1 MRKLFIIFI
10 LYCFTS
16 IAQQS
21 ALAVPDTVFYKI
33 YGGPNQE
40 EAKDFIE
47 TNDKGFLICGSSSSF
62 GQGTSS
68 IYVIKTD
75 STGVFKWS
83 RTYGGI
89 NVDKGMSI
97 VKTPENGAYI
107 SGYSNSY
114 NNLEYDVYCIK
125 IDSVGTLQWEKTYTG
140 NDWDFVYSSALMPDS
155 GLVMAGETY
164 TNTVGD
170 ADAFLIR
177 INKNGDTLWTKKLG
191 TPLME
196 KFNSVVYAE
205 NSIYV
210 CGTSKDSQTLRTKGL
225 IARYSLAGNLLYT
238 NYLQGNNPY
247 DYALNCITKTQNNQF
262 VLAGDLTKSDS
273 ILPNSEIRIRIDSTL
288 NLIWRDSASFSTT
301 KSGRFIFQD
310 NRQHIMTV
318 ITLNGG
324 NGKTAMFLADY
335 DDWVYYNFG
344 STYGGLEEEE
354 GVKGMISSRN
364 KLVYLGN
371 THSWGYGDKDYWL
384 VMFKADTL
392 IGDQRVNYYTHTDTT
407 SLNPFSLKEFSLHS
421 LSIFPNPLS
430 NKESIYISNIKT
442 DKLIIIEFMN
452 VTGQTIFKKQYENSD
467 SIKID
472 LSKLNLS
479 NGVYYLRFVQDNAVK
494 VASLLIQD

>member
-1 MRKLFIIFI
+1 MRTLLIFI
-10 LYCFTS
+10 LFCNLS
-16 IAQQS
+16 SLAQVNS
-21 ALAVPDTVFYKI
+21 SLVPDTVFYNI

-68 IYVIKTD
+68 VYLIKTD
-75 STGVFKWS
+75 STGIFKWS

-97 VKTPENGAYI
+97 VKTPDNGAFI
-107 SGYSNSY
+107 SGYSNSF
-114 NNLEYDVYCIK
+114 NNFEYDAYCIK
-125 IDSVGTLQWEKTYTG
+125 IDSIGTLEWQKSYVG
-140 NDWDFVYSSALMPDS
+140 NDWDFIYSSALMPDS

-164 TNTVGD
+164 TNSAGD
-170 ADAFLIR
+170 ADAYLIR
-177 INKNGDTLWTKKLG
+177 INKYGDTLWTKKFG

-210 CGTSKDSQTLRTKGL
+210 CGTIKDALTLKTKGL
-225 IARYSLAGNLLYT
+225 IARYSLSGNLLSS
-238 NYLQGNNPY
+238 NYIFGNNQY
-247 DYALNCITKTQNNQF
+247 EYGLNCINKTQNHQF
-262 VLAGDLTKSDS
+262 VLAGDLIKADS
-273 ILPNSEIRIRIDSTL
+273 ILPHGEIRIRIDSSL
-288 NLIWRDSASFSTT
+288 NLIWRDTSSFFATL
-301 KSGRFIFQD
+301 SGRYIFQD

-318 ITLNGG
+318 LTLNGG

-344 STYGGLEEEE
+344 STYGGVEDEE

-371 THSWGYGDKDYWL
+371 TYSWGYGDKDYWL

-392 IGDQRVNYYTHTDTT
+392 IGDQKIKFYTQTDTT
-407 SLNPFSLKEFSLHS
+407 SLSPFDLKEYSLLS
-421 LSIFPNPLS
+421 LSVFPNPI
-430 NKESIYISNIKT
+430 NKNEKIIITNINPGESITIELT
-442 DKLIIIEFMN
+442 DIN
-452 VTGQTIFKKQYENSD
+452 GQLIFKQEHINLESL
-467 SIKID
+467 KIE
-472 LSKLNLS
+472 LNKFNLAT
-479 NGVYYLRFVQDNAVK
+479 GVYYVRFIQDDKVK
-494 VASLLIQD
+494 VTPLIITD